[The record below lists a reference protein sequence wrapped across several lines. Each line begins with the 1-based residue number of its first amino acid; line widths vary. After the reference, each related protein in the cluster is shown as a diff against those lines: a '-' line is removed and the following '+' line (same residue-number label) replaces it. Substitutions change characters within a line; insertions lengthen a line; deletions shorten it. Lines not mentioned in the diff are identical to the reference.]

1 MPDLTIA
8 EVWEKYQGRAGELS
22 PVCYLWLFSVDEVKA
37 MLSEFTAA
45 IRAHVEARCV
55 WTVVG
60 LFHLFDVTDFSMCD
74 GIREVTG
81 WDVRQ
86 WTHCPYCGRP
96 IERKESNHE

>member
-1 MPDLTIA
+1 
-8 EVWEKYQGRAGELS
+8 
-22 PVCYLWLFSVDEVKA
+22 
-37 MLSEFTAA
+37 
-45 IRAHVEARCV
+45 V